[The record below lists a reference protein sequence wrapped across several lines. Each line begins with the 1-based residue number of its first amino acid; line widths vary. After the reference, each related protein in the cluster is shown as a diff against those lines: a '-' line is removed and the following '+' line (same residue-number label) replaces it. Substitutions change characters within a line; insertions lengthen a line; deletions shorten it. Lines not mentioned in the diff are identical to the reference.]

1 MPNKKPPKCYKCN
14 QNRTWS
20 GTCIDCHVYL
30 IELSYYLHTNK
41 KLAVSTMHNIRQDYY
56 VEQQLYIPK

>member
-14 QNRTWS
+14 QTRTWS
-20 GTCIDCHVYL
+20 GICIDCHVYE

-41 KLAVSTMHNIRQDYY
+41 RLLPLTIYNVRQSYY
-56 VEQQLYIPK
+56 IAEQSYTPK